1 MSDTPTQPDALG
13 AFIETAKQRGLPDD
27 ALVPLLKQNG
37 WSERRVYR
45 SLSQYYASALGIAPP
60 ARGGR
65 GVDARDAFLYLLNFI
80 TLGFWVVALG
90 NLFATLIDRAFPDAA
105 SSAYSS
111 HPALLE
117 AIAWQLA
124 TIIVAFPC
132 FVIIGRLIAGEISRR
147 PEAAD
152 SAIRAWLT
160 YAALIVAA
168 LCILGNAIW
177 VLQAFLTGALTV
189 RFSLDS
195 LDVIGLGTGVFVY
208 YLASL
213 RQPAP
218 AVER

>member
-1 MSDTPTQPDALG
+1 MNEHPTPADPLAG
-13 AFIETAKQRGLPDD
+13 FIQTAKDHGVTDD

-45 SLSQYYASALGIAPP
+45 SLSAYYGTALGTAPP

-80 TLGFWVVALG
+80 TLGFWVIALG
-90 NLFATLIDRAFPDAA
+90 ELFTRLIDRRFPDPTMG
-105 SSAYSS
+105 SYGGD
-111 HPALLE
+111 LRQQ
-117 AIAWQLA
+117 IAWQLA
-124 TIIVAFPC
+124 SIIVAFPC
-132 FVIIGRLIAGEISRR
+132 FVVINRAIAGEIARR

-177 VLQAFLTGALTV
+177 VLEAFLTGTLTV
-189 RFSLDS
+189 RFLLDAV
-195 LDVIGLGTGVFVY
+195 DVIGLGAGVFVY

-218 AVER
+218 AER

>member
-1 MSDTPTQPDALG
+1 MNEHPTSADPLG
-13 AFIETAKQRGLPDD
+13 SFIGTAKERGVPDD

-45 SLSQYYASALGIAPP
+45 SLSAYYAAVLGVAPP

-90 NLFATLIDRAFPDAA
+90 ELFTILIDHWFPDPAA
-105 SSAYSS
+105 PDYGS
-111 HPALLE
+111 LLSQV
-117 AIAWQLA
+117 AWPLA
-124 TIIVAFPC
+124 AVIVAFPC
-132 FVIIGRLIAGEISRR
+132 FALVGRLIAGEIARR

-152 SAIRAWLT
+152 SGIRAWLT
-160 YAALIVAA
+160 YLALVVAA
-168 LCILGNAIW
+168 VCVLTDAIW
-177 VLQAFLTGALTV
+177 VLDAFLTGALTI
-189 RFSLDS
+189 RFVLDS
-195 LDVIGLGTGVFVY
+195 VVVIGLGGGVFAY

-218 AVER
+218 SER

>member
-1 MSDTPTQPDALG
+1 MPADPLG
-13 AFIETAKQRGLPDD
+13 AFIKTAKERGVPDD
-27 ALVPLLKQNG
+27 ALIPLLKQNG
-37 WSERRVYR
+37 WSERRVYQ
-45 SLSQYYASALGIAPP
+45 SLSQYYATALGIAPP

-65 GVDARDAFLYLLNFI
+65 GVDARDAFLYVLNFI

-105 SSAYSS
+105 TTSY

-117 AIAWQLA
+117 AISWQLA

-168 LCILGNAIW
+168 LCILGDAI
-177 VLQAFLTGALTV
+177 LLLEGFLTGTLTV
-189 RFSLDS
+189 KFLLDS
-195 LDVIGLGTGVFVY
+195 LDVIGLGAGVFVY

-218 AVER
+218 FDR

>member
-1 MSDTPTQPDALG
+1 MSDTSMPADPLG
-13 AFIETAKQRGLPDD
+13 AFIRTAKERGVPDD

-45 SLSQYYASALGIAPP
+45 SLSQYYMTALGMAPP

-65 GVDARDAFLYLLNFI
+65 GVDARDAFLYVLNFI

-105 SSAYSS
+105 SSSY
-111 HPALLE
+111 PALLD
-117 AIAWQLA
+117 AVAWQLA

-132 FVIIGRLIAGEISRR
+132 FVIIGRLIAAEISRR

-177 VLQAFLTGALTV
+177 VLEAFLTGTLTV
-189 RFSLDS
+189 RFLLDAV
-195 LDVIGLGTGVFVY
+195 DVIGLGAGVFVY

-218 AVER
+218 AER